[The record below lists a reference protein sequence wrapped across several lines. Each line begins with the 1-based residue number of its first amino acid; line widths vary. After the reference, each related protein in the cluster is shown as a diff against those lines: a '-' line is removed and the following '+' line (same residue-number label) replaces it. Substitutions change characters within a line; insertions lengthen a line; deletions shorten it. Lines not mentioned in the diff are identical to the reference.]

1 LNLLQLSQILRRLFA
16 IKLDKSHK
24 KVVIDNA
31 IFKDTDLNHI
41 PSNASLASDTDDSIH
56 AAEHFTNLVAK
67 LHQFV
72 QAANQNDLL
81 KYFHQDSN
89 ATAIQRR
96 VLDLMIYGEDLNTE
110 TRYDHLTGLLERA
123 SFLEKLKFNLPKT
136 LQDDQITAII
146 FVDLD
151 DFKTINDQY
160 GHGTGDDVISITGRR
175 ISTSIRAQDL
185 ACRWGGDE
193 FVLAL
198 QGITSKDLASQ
209 LANRLLTAIAQPLQ
223 LGFQELSKSMLS
235 ASIGVAIM
243 DDVNLSSMDLVE
255 RADKAMYL
263 AKKAGKNCID
273 FYS

>member
-1 LNLLQLSQILRRLFA
+1 LNLLQLSQISRRLFA

-24 KVVIDNA
+24 KVVIDNS
-31 IFKDTDLNHI
+31 IFKDIGLNHI
-41 PSNASLASDTDDSIH
+41 PSNVSLASDADDSIH
-56 AAEHFTNLVAK
+56 AAEHFTNLVAT

-89 ATAIQRR
+89 ATVIQRR
-96 VLDLMIYGEDLNTE
+96 VLDLMIYGEELDTE
-110 TRYDHLTGLLERA
+110 IRYDHLTSLLERA

-136 LQDDQITAII
+136 LQDDQLTAII

-160 GHGTGDDVISITGRR
+160 GHSIGDDVISVIGRR
-175 ISTSIRAQDL
+175 ISASIRAQDL

-198 QGITSKDLASQ
+198 QAITSKGLASQ
-209 LANRLLTAIAQPLQ
+209 LANRLLTAISQPLQ
-223 LGFQELSKSMLS
+223 LGSQGLSTSILN

-243 DDVNLSSMDLVE
+243 DDVNLSSMELVD

-263 AKKAGKNCID
+263 AKKAGKNCIE

>member
-1 LNLLQLSQILRRLFA
+1 MNLLQLSQISRRLFA

-24 KVVIDNA
+24 KVVIDNS
-31 IFKDTDLNHI
+31 IFKDIGLNHI
-41 PSNASLASDTDDSIH
+41 PSNVSLASDADDSIH
-56 AAEHFTNLVAK
+56 AAEHFTNLVAT

-89 ATAIQRR
+89 ATVIQRR
-96 VLDLMIYGEDLNTE
+96 VLDLMIYGEELDTE
-110 TRYDHLTGLLERA
+110 IRYDHLTSLLERA

-136 LQDDQITAII
+136 LQDDQLTAII

-160 GHGTGDDVISITGRR
+160 GHSIGDDVISVIGRR
-175 ISTSIRAQDL
+175 ISASIRAQDL

-198 QGITSKDLASQ
+198 QAITSKGLASQ
-209 LANRLLTAIAQPLQ
+209 LANRLLTAISQPLQ
-223 LGFQELSKSMLS
+223 LGSQGLSTSILN

-243 DDVNLSSMDLVE
+243 DDVNLSSMELVD

-263 AKKAGKNCID
+263 AKKAGKNCIE